1 MTDMQPILVDTKTAC
16 RLLGIKKTLLFQ
28 YLKSGDLER
37 HKIGRKTLIPLKNIQ
52 RFAERG
58 QV

>member
-1 MTDMQPILVDTKTAC
+1 MSDLEPIFVDTKTAC

-37 HKIGRKTLIPLKNIQ
+37 RKIGRKTLIPLKNIQ